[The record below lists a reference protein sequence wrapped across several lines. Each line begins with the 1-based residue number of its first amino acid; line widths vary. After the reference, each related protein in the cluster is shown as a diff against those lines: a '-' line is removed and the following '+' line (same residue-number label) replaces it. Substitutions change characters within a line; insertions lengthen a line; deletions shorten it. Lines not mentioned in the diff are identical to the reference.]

1 MDTDEHSHAKAA
13 HGEFPTVKRG
23 RFADQAYSCLFHKIL
38 AGEFREGDMLPSEN
52 EMSQMFGV
60 SRPVVREALERLRD
74 EGLLIS
80 RRGLGSFVKPRQ
92 GGAGL
97 ARVNADTL
105 RRMEENLE
113 FRMLLEPQACIFA
126 CERRTEEDLAAI
138 HEAIAEYERIA
149 IREGGV
155 GVHPDFAF
163 HLAIARAAHNDRFL
177 DAIHLVQHNI
187 DYGVNLVRYMA
198 RFDHREPSSNVLAE
212 HIAVLNAI
220 ERRDAAGAAREMS
233 LHLDKART
241 RILMNVPSVQS
252 QSEDGLAVPLTSL

>member
-1 MDTDEHSHAKAA
+1 MDNDDQTLGRATHS
-13 HGEFPTVKRG
+13 EFPIVKRG
-23 RFADQAYSCLFHKIL
+23 RFADQAYTCLFQKIL
-38 AGEFREGDMLPSEN
+38 TGEFREGDMLPSEN
-52 EMSQMFGV
+52 EMSQMFGI

-74 EGLLIS
+74 EGLVFS
-80 RRGLGSFVKPRQ
+80 RRGLGSFVKPRE

-97 ARVNADTL
+97 ARVDANTL

-113 FRMLLEPQACIFA
+113 FRMLLEPQACIYA
-126 CERRTEEDLAAI
+126 CARRTDEDLAAI

-163 HLAIARAAHNDRFL
+163 HLAIAKAAHNDRFV

-187 DYGVNLVRYMA
+187 DHGVNLVRYMA
-198 RFDHREPSSNVLAE
+198 RFDHREPSRNVLAE

-220 ERRDAAGAAREMS
+220 ERRDAAGAARDMS
-233 LHLDKART
+233 QHLDKART
-241 RILMNVPSVQS
+241 RIRMNVPSVGNPSDDSRAAPQRS
-252 QSEDGLAVPLTSL
+252 F